1 MAYRSIEWLEESG
14 TLRLLDQ
21 RKLPEKTEYIDYTD
35 AVGVAAAIRDMV
47 VRGAPAIGAAAAYG
61 LALVATHTQAG
72 DANALR
78 AELDVAASTLAASR
92 PTAVN
97 LFGAIKRVMGRVA
110 DERLDTVAALR
121 EAVLAEAHAIAEE
134 DVRIN
139 KAIGLNAL
147 PLLPDTCTAIHHC
160 NTGSLATVDYGTA
173 LGIIRTAHEHG
184 KRIQV
189 LVDETRPRLQGA
201 KLTAWELKELGIPHR
216 VIADGASGHY
226 MRTQGVDFCVVGCD
240 RVAANGDTA
249 NKIGTYNLA
258 VVAHENGVPFYVAA
272 PTTTIDL
279 DTPTGDDIEI
289 EERPPEEVHYVG
301 ETRITPDGVEVGN
314 PAFDVTPAR
323 YITAIITERGVV
335 YPPYEENLRKI
346 MQQEG

>member
-1 MAYRSIEWLEESG
+1 MSSFKTLEWDNG
-14 TLRLLDQ
+14 VLRLLDQ
-21 RKLPEKTEYIDYTD
+21 RQIPRETVTIDYTD
-35 AVGVAAAIRDMV
+35 YREVATAIREMV
-47 VRGAPAIGAAAAYG
+47 VRGAPAIGATAAYG
-61 LALVATHTQAG
+61 LALAARNSHADTAG
-72 DANALR
+72 ALR
-78 AELDVAASTLAASR
+78 AELEEAANVLRASR

-97 LFGAIKRVMGRVA
+97 LFGAINQVMARVNDDA
-110 DERLDTVAALR
+110 LDTVDAIR
-121 EAVLAEAHAIAEE
+121 EATLTEAHAIADE
-134 DVRIN
+134 DVRTN
-139 KAIGLNAL
+139 KQIGLNAL
-147 PLLPDTCTAIHHC
+147 PLVPDECTVIHHC

-184 KRIQV
+184 KKVFV

-201 KLTAWELKELGIPHR
+201 RLTSWELKMQGIPHK

-226 MRTQGVDFCVVGCD
+226 MRTAGVDFCVVGCD

-272 PTTTIDL
+272 PTTTIDMN
-279 DTPTGDDIEI
+279 TPTGDDIAI
-289 EERPPEEVHYVG
+289 EERPAREVTHVR
-301 ETRITPDGVEVGN
+301 ECQITPDGVAVGN

-323 YITAIITERGVV
+323 YITAIITERGIV

-346 MQQEG
+346 MGQGR